1 MHTLSGIALQRSESE
16 KLVSLPKR
24 STRRLSIIG
33 AAISGLAAVT
43 VSTTVGA
50 GSAQALRPPEA
61 FCSSAPVDSRVD
73 IECTNTDVGPA
84 TAGIFVMCSDLRP
97 LVQEVRIRPESTIRL
112 SQDCGPGA
120 HPISWNVNAKSDH
133 ERARERDAEIDHE
146 RLSGHHHI

>member
-1 MHTLSGIALQRSESE
+1 
-16 KLVSLPKR
+16 V
-24 STRRLSIIG
+24 G

-43 VSTTVGA
+43 VSTTIGA
-50 GSAQALRPPEA
+50 GSAQALRPREA
-61 FCSSAPVDSRVD
+61 FCSAVPVGSRVD

-97 LVQEVRIRPESTIRL
+97 LVQEVRIRPESTITL

-133 ERARERDAEIDHE
+133 ERDRERDAEIDHE
-146 RLSGHHHI
+146 RLSGHDHI

>member
-1 MHTLSGIALQRSESE
+1 M
-16 KLVSLPKR
+16 
-24 STRRLSIIG
+24 
-33 AAISGLAAVT
+33 ISGLAAVT

-50 GSAQALRPPEA
+50 GSAQALRPREA
-61 FCSSAPVDSRVD
+61 FCSSVPVDSRVD

-120 HPISWNVNAKSDH
+120 HPISWNVNAESDH
-133 ERARERDAEIDHE
+133 ERDRERDAEIDHE
-146 RLSGHHHI
+146 RLSGHDHI